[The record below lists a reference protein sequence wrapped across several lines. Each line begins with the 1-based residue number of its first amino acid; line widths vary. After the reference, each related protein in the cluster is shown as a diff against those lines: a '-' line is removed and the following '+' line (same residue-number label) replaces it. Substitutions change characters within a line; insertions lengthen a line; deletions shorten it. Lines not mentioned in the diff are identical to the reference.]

1 MIVFSLATICERREN
16 LNLIIPNILCQCD
29 LLYVNLIGYKD
40 IPSILFNNKIVV
52 NKFDHAGSEIR
63 FYNYNDI
70 KNEDY
75 YFTID
80 DDILY
85 PIDYSSKLIKYMIQ
99 YNNDIIC
106 CVHGSNLK
114 IDIDKKFDYYSANS
128 RILYHFKNELITLT
142 NVMICGVGTCC
153 FYKGKFQTDYSKYI
167 NTNMS
172 DIYTSIIAKEQ
183 NIKIYSIPRKNNWL
197 KSLNEY
203 DKRIFGSHSN
213 DVLNEI
219 INKFMY
225 LFEK

>member
-1 MIVFSLATICERREN
+1 MIIFSLATIYERREN
-16 LNLIIPNILCQCD
+16 LNLIIPNILYQCD

-40 IPSILFNNKIVV
+40 IPYILFNNKIII

-70 KNEDY
+70 NNEDY
-75 YFTID
+75 YVTID

-85 PIDYSSKLIKYMIQ
+85 PTDYSNKMIECMIQ
-99 YNNDIIC
+99 KNNDII

-128 RILYHFKNELITLT
+128 RTLYHFKNELIMLT
-142 NVMICGVGTCC
+142 NVMICGVGTSC
-153 FYKGKFQTDYSKYI
+153 FYKGRFRIDYSKYI

-172 DIYTSIIAKEQ
+172 DIYTSIMAKEQ

-197 KSLNEY
+197 KPLNEY
-203 DKRIFGSHSN
+203 DKRIFGSYSN

-219 INKFMY
+219 INKYMY